1 MIKRLFILFAVIAG
15 TLLSVHAQDIPE
27 PMTPKRIVNDF
38 TGLFS
43 TQERAA
49 LEKKLVNFNNNS
61 STQIAVVTVPSL
73 NGYDINDY
81 AARLGE
87 KWGIGQKGK
96 DNGIVIL
103 IKPKSGREK
112 GEVAISVGYG
122 LEGVVPDVT
131 ASRIIRNE
139 IIPAFQADNYYKG
152 IDKATDVLID
162 LSKGEYTA
170 DEYKKKNEGNPFDI
184 VIGFIVFVIILS
196 LIFRQR
202 GGGGYSPGHT
212 SGRGGFFIFPMG
224 GGSSGGFGGFSSGGG
239 SFGGFGGGSFGGGG
253 SSGSW

>member
-87 KWGIGQKGK
+87 
-96 DNGIVIL
+96 NGVL
-103 IKPKSGREK
+103 DKREK
-112 GEVAISVGYG
+112 TTV
-122 LEGVVPDVT
+122 
-131 ASRIIRNE
+131 
-139 IIPAFQADNYYKG
+139 
-152 IDKATDVLID
+152 
-162 LSKGEYTA
+162 
-170 DEYKKKNEGNPFDI
+170 
-184 VIGFIVFVIILS
+184 
-196 LIFRQR
+196 
-202 GGGGYSPGHT
+202 
-212 SGRGGFFIFPMG
+212 
-224 GGSSGGFGGFSSGGG
+224 SSF
-239 SFGGFGGGSFGGGG
+239 
-253 SSGSW
+253 

>member
-1 MIKRLFILFAVIAG
+1 MIKKLFILFTVIAG

-73 NGYDINDY
+73 NGHDINDY

-170 DEYKKKNEGNPFDI
+170 DEYKKKNEGSPFDI
-184 VIGFIVFVIILS
+184 VIGFIVVRDHPVTHI
-196 LIFRQR
+196 
-202 GGGGYSPGHT
+202 PET
-212 SGRGGFFIFPMG
+212 GRRWLLTR
-224 GGSSGGFGGFSSGGG
+224 SHLR
-239 SFGGFGGGSFGGGG
+239 
-253 SSGSW
+253 

>member
-1 MIKRLFILFAVIAG
+1 MIKKLLILFTVIAG

-170 DEYKKKNEGNPFDI
+170 DEYKKKNEGSPFDI

-196 LIFRQR
+196 LIFRKR

-212 SGRGGFFIFPMG
+212 SGSGGFFIFPMG

>member
-1 MIKRLFILFAVIAG
+1 MIKKLLILFTVIAG

-96 DNGIVIL
+96 DNGYVSITL
-103 IKPKSGREK
+103 SNSGKEK
-112 GEVAISVGYG
+112 GE
-122 LEGVVPDVT
+122 LT
-131 ASRIIRNE
+131 
-139 IIPAFQADNYYKG
+139 
-152 IDKATDVLID
+152 
-162 LSKGEYTA
+162 
-170 DEYKKKNEGNPFDI
+170 
-184 VIGFIVFVIILS
+184 
-196 LIFRQR
+196 IFRYTIFHEIMQ
-202 GGGGYSPGHT
+202 
-212 SGRGGFFIFPMG
+212 FILCLLPK
-224 GGSSGGFGGFSSGGG
+224 SAR
-239 SFGGFGGGSFGGGG
+239 
-253 SSGSW
+253 

>member
-1 MIKRLFILFAVIAG
+1 M
-15 TLLSVHAQDIPE
+15 
-27 PMTPKRIVNDF
+27 
-38 TGLFS
+38 
-43 TQERAA
+43 
-49 LEKKLVNFNNNS
+49 
-61 STQIAVVTVPSL
+61 
-73 NGYDINDY
+73 
-81 AARLGE
+81 
-87 KWGIGQKGK
+87 
-96 DNGIVIL
+96 
-103 IKPKSGREK
+103 
-112 GEVAISVGYG
+112 AISVGYG

-196 LIFRQR
+196 LIFRKR
-202 GGGGYSPGHT
+202 GGGGYSPGHP